1 MLSIHCNS
9 RVKSWRRKKE
19 PQRLT
24 KIKPFLNKY
33 NWEENNYPSGNDD
46 WKKLRKIMQQLFI

>member
-24 KIKPFLNKY
+24 KIKPFLNKC
-33 NWEENNYPSGNDD
+33 NWEEKSYPSKNDD
-46 WKKLRKIMQQLFI
+46 WKKLTKIM